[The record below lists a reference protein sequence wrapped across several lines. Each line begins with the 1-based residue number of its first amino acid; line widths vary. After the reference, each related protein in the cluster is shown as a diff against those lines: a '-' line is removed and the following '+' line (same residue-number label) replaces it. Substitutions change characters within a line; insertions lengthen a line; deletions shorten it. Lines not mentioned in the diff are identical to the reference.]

1 MDERDPIAALR
12 ACMAAVQREKV
23 QLRDTGH
30 EGSTNIDT
38 LEQCLRQVENILRD
52 KDRVIGTL
60 RESLEQ
66 VREGK
71 YEEKSCEAQR
81 TDHHHEPVAMD
92 VGEGVSCDVY
102 GNTTSGS
109 GPPLGVRD
117 LVEESESRTTSG
129 SVGVPPLSSLDCA
142 NSAREL
148 EPGHDRT
155 TEPVYETMTP
165 SAEETLPSISRDS
178 VPEEPPLCATSQG
191 MQRTLTTRR
200 HLGWSDN

>member
-1 MDERDPIAALR
+1 M
-12 ACMAAVQREKV
+12 

-52 KDRVIGTL
+52 KDRVIETL
-60 RESLEQ
+60 RETLEQ

-81 TDHHHEPVAMD
+81 TDHHHESVAMD
-92 VGEGVSCDVY
+92 VGEGVSRDMY

-117 LVEESESRTTSG
+117 LVGENRTTSG
-129 SVGVPPLSSLDCA
+129 SVGVPSLSSVNCA
-142 NSAREL
+142 NRMGEL

-155 TEPVYETMTP
+155 TEPVYETTTP

-178 VPEEPPLCATSQG
+178 APEEPPLCATSQG
-191 MQRTLTTRR
+191 MQRTLTTGR